1 MIFIGKS
8 GIRLIAALLSVLP
21 PSEAEDADS
30 IVPGFPSIAPVAL
43 APSLGGLTLATTM
56 AIIKKTVVLNNVVN
70 HVHVSGSQD
79 INAGIHMKASVVPTH
94 NIRPRLLAF

>member
-21 PSEAEDADS
+21 PPSEAEDA
-30 IVPGFPSIAPVAL
+30 PATGFPSIAPVA
-43 APSLGGLTLATTM
+43 LGGLTLATTM

>member
-8 GIRLIAALLSVLP
+8 GIRLIAALLSVLRP
-21 PSEAEDADS
+21 PSEGEDS
-30 IVPGFPSIAPVAL
+30 GRFGPGFSSPVAL

-56 AIIKKTVVLNNVVN
+56 AIIKNTVVLNNVVN